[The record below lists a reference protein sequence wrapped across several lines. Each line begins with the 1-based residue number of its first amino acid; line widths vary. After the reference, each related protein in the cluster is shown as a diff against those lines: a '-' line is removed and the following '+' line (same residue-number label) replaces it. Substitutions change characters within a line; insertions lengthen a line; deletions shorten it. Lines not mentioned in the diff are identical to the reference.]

1 MIQFVF
7 RLNTHVKPL
16 IWIESVIE
24 KHAHSRVEIMVK
36 AKSQFKRRSTA
47 NNVEIMIP
55 VPNDSDSPK
64 FKTTIGL
71 SQYSVKCLLSF
82 SVLQVTVNM
91 CRSRMLSA
99 GTSSHFLVG
108 RNIS

>member
-1 MIQFVF
+1 MYRLQNNQVCIC

-24 KHAHSRVEIMVK
+24 RHAHSRVEIMVK

-55 VPNDSDSPK
+55 VPNDADSPK
-64 FKTTIGL
+64 FKTTIG
-71 SQYSVKCLLSF
+71 K
-82 SVLQVTVNM
+82 
-91 CRSRMLSA
+91 
-99 GTSSHFLVG
+99 
-108 RNIS
+108 